1 MDSVNPNEILFVI
14 GTRPELI
21 KVAPVVMELKRQG
34 KTNYKIVNTGQHKEL
49 LHPYW
54 KVFGIQPDYD
64 LDVIVPNQHLS
75 QLTARALMQLQQ
87 LLESLAQP
95 PRIILAQGDTT
106 TVMAAS
112 MVAFYNK
119 IGFAHLEAGLR
130 SFDLYQPFPEE
141 FNRKV
146 ASVTT
151 AIHLAPTETAKQNL
165 LNENVP
171 EKDIH
176 VIGNTVV
183 DALEWIRR
191 SPGFATDG
199 FGIAELNEVCG
210 KETVLITCHRRENHG
225 EHLQVILGA
234 VETLVEQH
242 PELNFVWLLHPNPN
256 VKEKVLAAG
265 INRHANFFCFDP
277 LDYWDLLKLLSRS
290 KLAITDS
297 GGIQE
302 EAPSFGKPLIVLR
315 EVTERP
321 EAVVAGMAKLAGP
334 NHNNI
339 INAFEWALQY
349 RPADLNNP
357 YGDGRSAERAARLL
371 LGEQ

>member
-21 KVAPVVMELKRQG
+21 KVAPVVLELRKQG

-119 IGFAHLEAGLR
+119 IQFAHLEAGLR
-130 SFDLYQPFPEE
+130 SFDLQQPFPEE
-141 FNRKV
+141 FNRKI
-146 ASVTT
+146 ASVT
-151 AIHLAPTETAKQNL
+151 AAMHLAPTETAKQNL

-171 EKDIH
+171 ASHIH

-183 DALEWIRR
+183 DALEWIR
-191 SPGFATDG
+191 SAPGFTKEG
-199 FGIAELNEVCG
+199 FSVPELNEVCR

-225 EHLQVILGA
+225 EHLQEILGA
-234 VETLVEQH
+234 TETLVRQH

-256 VKEKVLAAG
+256 VKEKVKAAAV
-265 INRHANFFCFDP
+265 NECANFFCFDP

-290 KLAITDS
+290 RLAITDS

-321 EAVVAGMAKLAGP
+321 EAIQAGMAKLTGP
-334 NHNNI
+334 NHAQI
-339 INAFEWALQY
+339 TGAFEWALQY
-349 RPADLNNP
+349 QPAHFNNP
-357 YGDGRSAERAARLL
+357 YGDGQSAKRAARLL
-371 LGEQ
+371 SGEF